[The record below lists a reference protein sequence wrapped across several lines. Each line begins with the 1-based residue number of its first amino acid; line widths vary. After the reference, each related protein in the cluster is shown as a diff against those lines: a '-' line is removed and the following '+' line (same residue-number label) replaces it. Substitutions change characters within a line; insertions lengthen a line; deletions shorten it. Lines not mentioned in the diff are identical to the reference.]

1 MASLVFDLFEFSAII
16 SRALQEHMLF
26 DLIRLFLQPD
36 EEIIYFRYCKP
47 SLPGHIFI
55 LQFFQLFR
63 SNMNRSLSSIFGTV
77 LDACLFYWSMTFRS
91 IIRNIFHLYN
101 LRPRFFSYLSSISRH
116 NPLQYKHGLVILLIY
131 IMSEKN
137 KKFCFPYRS
146 QKGLPF
152 SPLYSQVRKSGKLEK
167 SGVLRI
173 AFIFFQ
179 WMQLLFVLP
188 YGITPGSEKND
199 ILNV

>member
-91 IIRNIFHLYN
+91 IIRNIFHLYIYDLDSFHICPPFLGITRSN
-101 LRPRFFSYLSSISRH
+101 TSMGLSFFLY
-116 NPLQYKHGLVILLIY
+116 IL
-131 IMSEKN
+131 MSEKN
-137 KKFCFPYRS
+137 KKILFP
-146 QKGLPF
+146 
-152 SPLYSQVRKSGKLEK
+152 
-167 SGVLRI
+167 I
-173 AFIFFQ
+173 
-179 WMQLLFVLP
+179 
-188 YGITPGSEKND
+188 
-199 ILNV
+199 